1 MKRSRSRRVITKR
14 RRASATIVG
23 EIIELRDPSGALI
36 VRYDAERGE
45 TVISA
50 AHGDLVLAADAGRVV
65 IRGAE
70 ASIEVGK
77 LEVHAARIVERAAEV
92 YRDVESLLHTRAGR
106 VRTLVRGALDLLAG
120 TTHIASEEDTS
131 IDGKRVLLG

>member
-1 MKRSRSRRVITKR
+1 MRTRSRRVISTKR
-14 RRASATIVG
+14 SRATATVVG
-23 EIIELRDPSGALI
+23 ETIELRDGGGALI

-45 TVISA
+45 TVLA
-50 AHGDLVLAADAGRVV
+50 AARGDLVLSSETGRVV

-77 LEVHAARIVERAAEV
+77 LEISAGRIVERAFEV
-92 YRDVESLLHTRAGR
+92 YRDVDTLLHTRAGR
-106 VRTLVRGALDLLAG
+106 LRTLVRGAMDLLSG
-120 TTHIASEEDTS
+120 STSIASEEDTA